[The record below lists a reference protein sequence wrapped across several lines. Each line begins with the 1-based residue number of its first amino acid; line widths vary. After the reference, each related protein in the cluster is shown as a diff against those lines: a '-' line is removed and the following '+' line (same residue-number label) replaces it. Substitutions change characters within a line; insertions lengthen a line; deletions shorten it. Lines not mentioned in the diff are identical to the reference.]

1 VILAW
6 VISLILLCSSLVMH
20 LEKLTT
26 LRMIEVNTI
35 ELSQKKFMASEKAV
49 LDCQI
54 NLSHLS
60 QLQDNNCFIESVGRN
75 QWRISSKE
83 KPIIQVHVHLDEATG
98 LVTRLNWRQV
108 FE

>member
-1 VILAW
+1 
-6 VISLILLCSSLVMH
+6 MH

-26 LRMIEVNTI
+26 LRIIEVNTI
-35 ELSQKKFMASEKAV
+35 EFSQNKLMASEKAI
-49 LDCQI
+49 LDCQN

-60 QLQDNNCFIESVGRN
+60 QLQDNACFIEPTGKN

-83 KPIIQVHVHLDEATG
+83 KPTIQVHVHLNEMSGVA
-98 LVTRLNWRQV
+98 TRLNWRQV

>member
-1 VILAW
+1 MILAW
-6 VISLILLCSSLVMH
+6 VISLLMLCSSLVMY

-26 LRMIEVNTI
+26 LRMIEVSTI
-35 ELSQKKFMASEKAV
+35 ELAQKHFMASEKSI
-49 LDCQI
+49 LDCQN

-60 QLQDNNCFIESVGRN
+60 QLQENACFIESVGKN
-75 QWRISSKE
+75 QWRISSKT
-83 KPIIQVHVHLDEATG
+83 KPIIQVHVHLDEKSG